1 MAITYQ
7 FYCPECKY
15 NEKLYIGNTMMGC
28 LAKKPDVKLASCS
41 SCHKLV
47 GTKNERCPTCDL
59 GVKKW
64 YQFYKKVGLQ
74 IIDTRTI
81 DYIDNTSLACPKCG
95 YKPIK
100 SFPLLL
106 SD

>member
-15 NEKLYIGNTMMGC
+15 NEELYIGNTMMGS

-64 YQFYKKVGLQ
+64 YQFYKNAGLQ
-74 IIDTRTI
+74 IIDIRSI
-81 DYIDNTSLACPKCG
+81 DKISLACPKCG
-95 YKPIK
+95 YKSIK